1 MLRKLETWPDW
12 QIALAL
18 TAALRIFYSA
28 MAALCLP
35 FLHPDPALIHS
46 NELTENLPVA
56 HGLYYAWLGIWERF
70 DTLWF
75 LRIAEHGYDRPMAVI
90 FYPLYPAAIRLVS
103 ELVPATAAA
112 LLVSTAATFFS
123 LWGLLRL
130 AGLGL
135 SDVGRLR
142 MLLLVCVWPT
152 SFVLF
157 AGYADSLTLAF
168 VVWAV
173 LLGREARWEAA
184 TTCGL
189 LAGVTRP
196 TGVLAFVPIALMA
209 LRSRQARSLVVALT
223 PFGLLGYWGWLRWS
237 GRPSVVEAYRLYQGM
252 TMVPPWKGLAETLR
266 LIVTEHDA
274 LLAIKL
280 GLVILVAVISLRRQV
295 RIDVQV
301 QIRIEDKAFVLAV
314 ILQMLMYTGRPLL
327 GAARYT
333 LMVYP
338 AFLALGAYAQRWNG
352 KQFGFYAGALGF
364 LNLAWMWAF
373 LSWSLVL

>member
-1 MLRKLETWPDW
+1 MPRKLASWRDW
-12 QIALAL
+12 KIALAL

-28 MAALCLP
+28 MVAVFLP

-46 NELTENLPVA
+46 NALTESLPA
-56 HGLYYAWLGIWERF
+56 PHGLYYALLGIWERF

-103 ELVPATAAA
+103 GLVPAMAAA
-112 LLVSTAATFFS
+112 LLVSSVAAFFS
-123 LWGLLRL
+123 FWGLLRL
-130 AGLGL
+130 AAAGL
-135 SDVGRLR
+135 SDMGRLR

-157 AGYADSLTLAF
+157 AGYADSLTLAL

-173 LLGREARWEAA
+173 ILGREGRWEAA
-184 TTCGL
+184 TACGL
-189 LAGVTRP
+189 LAGVARP
-196 TGVLAFVPIALMA
+196 TGVLVVVPLAVMA
-209 LRSRQARSLVVALT
+209 LRSRQARSLVVVLT
-223 PFGLLGYWGWLRWS
+223 PLGLLSYWGWLRWS

-252 TMVPPWKGLAETLR
+252 TMVPPWKGLAEALR

-280 GLVILVAVISLRRQV
+280 GLVILVAVISLRRQPQ
-295 RIDVQV
+295 IH
-301 QIRIEDKAFVLAV
+301 IRIEDKVFALAV

-338 AFLALGAYAQRWNG
+338 AFLVLGAYAERWNG
-352 KQFGFYAGALGF
+352 KQLEVYAGALGV